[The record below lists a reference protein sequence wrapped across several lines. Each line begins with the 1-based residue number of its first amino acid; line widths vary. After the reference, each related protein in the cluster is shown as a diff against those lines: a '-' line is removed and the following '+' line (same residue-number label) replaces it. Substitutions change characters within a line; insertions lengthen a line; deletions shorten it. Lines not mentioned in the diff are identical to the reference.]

1 LWNQLRAD
9 ICGLPVVVTERRDAT
24 VIGAA
29 VAAWVGTG
37 RFASLTE
44 GERALPIETEVVE
57 PSAQAP
63 VYEGL
68 YDRYRAIPPSLQDF
82 YSR

>member
-1 LWNQLRAD
+1 MHRARTAQQKRHT
-9 ICGLPVVVTERRDAT
+9 LHEARVTSLA
-24 VIGAA
+24 
-29 VAAWVGTG
+29 G

-57 PSAQAP
+57 PSEQAP